1 MDAKGLRGV
10 HGLLMCLG
18 SFRGQS
24 RQILNQQ
31 AFFFFHY
38 YVLSTNIKTEEFELL
53 TLILKNLPVMLICV
67 SHELN
72 LREVVRLAFVSG

>member
-1 MDAKGLRGV
+1 MPKACGV
-10 HGLLMCLG
+10 CMGCLCVWG
-18 SFRGQS
+18 PSEDKVVKFLTNR
-24 RQILNQQ
+24 L
-31 AFFFFHY
+31 FFFFHY